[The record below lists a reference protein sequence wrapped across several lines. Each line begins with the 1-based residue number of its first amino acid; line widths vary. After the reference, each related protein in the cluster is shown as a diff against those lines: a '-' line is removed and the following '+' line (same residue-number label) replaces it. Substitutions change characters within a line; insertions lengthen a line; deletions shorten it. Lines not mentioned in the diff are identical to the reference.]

1 MTNFMSLDWKLD
13 RSAPKRLEMNVRDAL
28 NIVVKYKTHQTAIQ
42 HIQKDFLTLQVK
54 ILSIKSLELTWF
66 VKTAKVQMVRINL
79 ILNQI
84 IWWFFSH
91 YFRPYQNCVHFFIMA
106 RIFSLCIQ
114 LIWMNIEHHCKQTG
128 LLAKNVPKITVKPQN
143 FCNLQIFNKKIC

>member
-1 MTNFMSLDWKLD
+1 MSLDWKLD
-13 RSAPKRLEMNVRDAL
+13 RPAPKRLEMNVRDAL
-28 NIVVKYKTHQTAIQ
+28 NIVVKYKTHQMAIQ

-84 IWWFFSH
+84 IWCFFFTLFSSVSELCSFFH
-91 YFRPYQNCVHFFIMA
+91 YGKNIVFNWYEWTLNIIANKLDCLQKIYQ
-106 RIFSLCIQ
+106 
-114 LIWMNIEHHCKQTG
+114 K
-128 LLAKNVPKITVKPQN
+128 
-143 FCNLQIFNKKIC
+143 

>member
-1 MTNFMSLDWKLD
+1 MSLDWKLD
-13 RSAPKRLEMNVRDAL
+13 RPAPKRLEMNVRDAL
-28 NIVVKYKTHQTAIQ
+28 NIVVKYKTHQMAIQ

-84 IWWFFSH
+84 IWCFFSH
-91 YFRPYQNCVHFFIMA
+91 YLRPYQNCVHFFIMA
-106 RIFSLCIQ
+106 RILYSIDMNEHWTSLQTNWIA
-114 LIWMNIEHHCKQTG
+114 CKKYT
-128 LLAKNVPKITVKPQN
+128 KNNCETTT
-143 FCNLQIFNKKIC
+143 FL